1 MAVMTFYSNFS
12 KKENSTKQPT
22 GGTSYNVV
30 FKEGFSIKE
39 GTVKLQVN
47 FDTAKTYTAAKYVD
61 KFYKVNN
68 IVSITNGI
76 VEISLSLDA
85 LATYRSAIIGYTGLL
100 ERAPSTSEINY
111 LPDNTIT
118 SNGNLIRNEL
128 LWYGDLVLDAASC
141 VQIKT
146 SNSVSAQCYYTNLR
160 GLVEFSEKLDSVWS
174 GDNIKLISEINM
186 VKLSLSDIGSV
197 PQAVSTNRIVVGD
210 TAYDVSAPVYAFY
223 EPSVLELSYTPS
235 LASINFTYSDAR
247 RIDSNYTKISFV
259 INNTEIFLDS
269 CYNRAQNFLIRCTL
283 DINTLTVLTQIF
295 VKQYTDNKLLFSGY
309 TNIGISYSLSNDN
322 SIQKKSISTAFRTV
336 NGIEGGII
344 SGIATKSY
352 AGLVPRIPSLGT
364 NVPASSSGSAPGT
377 TLSMTDLFIKI
388 YLYEY
393 GSTEKSPSENGYPY
407 YKVGSAS
414 TLGGGFYK
422 FINPSVDIA
431 DIPSVRN
438 EINGFLSR
446 GFYYE

>member
-22 GGTSYNVV
+22 GGTSYNVA

-68 IVSITNGI
+68 IVSITNDI
-76 VEISLSLDA
+76 VEISLSLDV

-146 SNSVSAQCYYTNLR
+146 SNSVSAQCYYTNIN
-160 GLVEFSEKLDSVWS
+160 GLIQFAEQLDSVWAG
-174 GDNIKLISEINM
+174 GDIKLISEINM
-186 VKLSLSDIGSV
+186 VSVDLATIGTAKG
-197 PQAVSTNRIVVGD
+197 AVSTNRIVVGD
-210 TAYDVSAPVYAFY
+210 TAYDITAPAYAFY
-223 EPSVLELSYTPS
+223 SQSVVEMSYTPS
-235 LASINFTYSDAR
+235 LSDINFTYSDAR

-269 CYNRAQNFLIRCTL
+269 CYNRAHNFLIKCTL
-283 DINTLTVLTQIF
+283 DINTLTVLTQIW
-295 VKQYTDNKLLFSGY
+295 VKQYTDNKLLYSGY
-309 TNIGISYSLSNDN
+309 TNIGVSYSLSNNN
-322 SIQKKSISTAFRTV
+322 SLQIKSISTAIRTV
-336 NGIEGGII
+336 NGIESGIVG
-344 SGIATKSY
+344 SIATKSY
-352 AGLVPRIPSLGT
+352 AGLVPGIPRLGI
-364 NVPASSSGSAPGT
+364 NAPAASSGSAPGT

-431 DIPSVRN
+431 DISSVRN
-438 EINGFLSR
+438 EINGFLSQ

>member
-12 KKENSTKQPT
+12 KRENSTKQPT

-47 FDTAKTYTAAKYVD
+47 FDTAKNYTAAKYVD
-61 KFYKVNN
+61 RFYKVNN
-68 IVSITNGI
+68 VVSITNDI

-118 SNGNLIRNEL
+118 STGNLIRNEL
-128 LWYGDLVLDAASC
+128 LWYGDLVLENASC

-146 SNSVSAQCYYTNLR
+146 SNSVSAQCYYTNIN
-160 GLVEFSEKLDSVWS
+160 GLVQFSEQLDSIWS

-186 VKLSLSDIGSV
+186 VSVSLSTIGNATG
-197 PQAVSTNRIVVGD
+197 AVSTDKIVVGN
-210 TAYDVSAPVYAFY
+210 TAYDITAPVYAFY
-223 EPSVLELSYTPS
+223 SPSVVELSYTPS

-247 RIDSNYTKISFV
+247 RINSNYTKISFV
-259 INNTEIFLDS
+259 INNTEVFLDS
-269 CYNRAQNFLIRCTL
+269 CYNRANNFLIKCTL
-283 DINTLTVLTQIF
+283 DINTLSVLTQIW
-295 VKQYTDNKLLFSGY
+295 VKQHTDNKLLYSGY
-309 TNIGISYSLSNDN
+309 TNIGVGYSLSNNN
-322 SIQKKSISTAFRTV
+322 SSQIKSFSTAFRTSGGTAV
-336 NGIEGGII
+336 NL
-344 SGIATKSY
+344 ATKNIP
-352 AGLVPRIPSLGT
+352 GLISEMPSLVS
-364 NVPASSSGSAPGT
+364 NFPASSSGSAPGT

-422 FINPSVDIA
+422 FTNPSVDIA

-438 EINGFLSR
+438 EINSFLSK

>member
-1 MAVMTFYSNFS
+1 MATMTFYSNFS

-22 GGTSYNVV
+22 GGTSYNVA
-30 FKEGFSIKE
+30 FKEGFSIKG

-47 FDTAKTYTAAKYVD
+47 FDTAKTYTAAKYGD
-61 KFYKVNN
+61 RFYKVNDV
-68 IVSITNGI
+68 VSITNDI
-76 VEISLSLDA
+76 VDIILSLDV

-118 SNGNLIRNEL
+118 SNGNLITNKL
-128 LWYGDLVLDAASC
+128 LWYGDLVLDNNSC

-146 SNSVSAQCYYTNLR
+146 SNSVSAQCYYTTVQ
-160 GLVEFSEKLDSVWS
+160 GLVNFSEQLDSIWS

-186 VKLSLSDIGSV
+186 VSVSLSTIGSATG
-197 PQAVSTNRIVVGD
+197 AVSTNKIVVGD
-210 TAYDVSAPVYAFY
+210 TAYDVSATVYAFY
-223 EPSVLELSYTPS
+223 TPSVVEISYTPS
-235 LASINFTYSDAR
+235 LSSINFTYSDAR
-247 RIDSNYTKISFV
+247 RINSNYTKISFV
-259 INNTEIFLDS
+259 INNTEFFLDS
-269 CYNRAQNFLIRCTL
+269 CYNRAQNFLIKCTL
-283 DINTLTVLTQIF
+283 DINTLSVLTQIW
-295 VKQYTDNKLLFSGY
+295 VKQYTDNKLLYSGY
-309 TNIGISYSLSNDN
+309 TNIGVGYSLSNNN
-322 SIQKKSISTAFRTV
+322 SSQIKSFSTAFRMTSDIA
-336 NGIEGGII
+336 NKNYSGLI
-344 SGIATKSY
+344 SE
-352 AGLVPRIPSLGT
+352 IPSLVH

-414 TLGGGFYK
+414 SIGGGFYK
-422 FINPSVDIA
+422 FENPSVDIA
-431 DIPSVRN
+431 DISSVRSELN
-438 EINGFLSR
+438 SFLSQ

>member
-68 IVSITNGI
+68 IVSITNDI

-160 GLVEFSEKLDSVWS
+160 GLVEFSEQLDSVWA
-174 GDNIKLISEINM
+174 GDDINLISEINM

-247 RIDSNYTKISFV
+247 RIDSNYTKISFI

-322 SIQKKSISTAFRTV
+322 SIQKKSISTAFRMV

-422 FINPSVDIA
+422 FVNPSVDIA